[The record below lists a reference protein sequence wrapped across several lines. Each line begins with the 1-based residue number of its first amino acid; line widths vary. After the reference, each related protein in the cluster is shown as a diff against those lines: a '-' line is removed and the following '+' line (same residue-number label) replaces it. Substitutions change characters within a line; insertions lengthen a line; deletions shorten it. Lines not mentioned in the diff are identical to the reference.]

1 MRIVQLEKRR
11 LDKHVAVDKL
21 ERDGLAKAAG
31 DMDSLK
37 SALDQARN
45 GRMRADDAFK
55 KERMKNKKLTD
66 KVSNQENELEAVK
79 STLARKEA
87 SVTRLEADLKKM
99 TKQCGKHERAKA
111 DLEKKL
117 AEVAARASAMSQE
130 YSQALATAVQGTVA
144 QQADSDDRQQLVQEF
159 KFVKSQ
165 MAQQMTQALQDNR
178 ALEAELAAVKG
189 VVEDLLGRSTPTAHQ
204 PSKPEHYEPADNYDQ
219 QAYRNGY
226 DAYAPD
232 ATVVD
237 EHSVEEPVP
246 DATKGLTP
254 SQVHSFS
261 GAPHLDAKDLMTI
274 DKQLNRAERKFNALD
289 MMKTGLLGCDQIL
302 ELAEWIWTTFTPGGY
317 ELYEETRHYMADRI
331 LERIDEDEQRM
342 MSFDEFAA
350 YFVRT
355 SEAIMRYRKAHGQSA
370 GLFEKGNEKQVLLN
384 ISVPTADE
392 IEELAAQ
399 KEGDLDARY
408 WYNYR

>member
-1 MRIVQLEKRR
+1 
-11 LDKHVAVDKL
+11 
-21 ERDGLAKAAG
+21 
-31 DMDSLK
+31 
-37 SALDQARN
+37 
-45 GRMRADDAFK
+45 
-55 KERMKNKKLTD
+55 
-66 KVSNQENELEAVK
+66 
-79 STLARKEA
+79 
-87 SVTRLEADLKKM
+87 
-99 TKQCGKHERAKA
+99 
-111 DLEKKL
+111 
-117 AEVAARASAMSQE
+117 
-130 YSQALATAVQGTVA
+130 
-144 QQADSDDRQQLVQEF
+144 
-159 KFVKSQ
+159 
-165 MAQQMTQALQDNR
+165 
-178 ALEAELAAVKG
+178 
-189 VVEDLLGRSTPTAHQ
+189 
-204 PSKPEHYEPADNYDQ
+204 
-219 QAYRNGY
+219 
-226 DAYAPD
+226 
-232 ATVVD
+232 
-237 EHSVEEPVP
+237 
-246 DATKGLTP
+246 
-254 SQVHSFS
+254 
-261 GAPHLDAKDLMTI
+261 
-274 DKQLNRAERKFNALD
+274 